1 VSLEFRVSDDLILHV
16 FLSLCLVLKGVV
28 TRFIGRCLPDQ
39 TTAKSRIRNP
49 MSLEVKAKPLG
60 LLNCILFYPTD
71 DIRNL
76 DNAELA
82 GKLNS
87 YTNEKVKQN

>member
-1 VSLEFRVSDDLILHV
+1 MF
-16 FLSLCLVLKGVV
+16 
-28 TRFIGRCLPDQ
+28 
-39 TTAKSRIRNP
+39 
-49 MSLEVKAKPLG
+49 LEVKAKPLG

-71 DIRNL
+71 DIRNI

-87 YTNEKVKQN
+87 YTNEKVKQNQRRNDEEVGRNCGRFGNLGL

>member
-1 VSLEFRVSDDLILHV
+1 MF
-16 FLSLCLVLKGVV
+16 
-28 TRFIGRCLPDQ
+28 
-39 TTAKSRIRNP
+39 
-49 MSLEVKAKPLG
+49 LEVKAKPLG

-71 DIRNL
+71 DIPNL